1 MEDTVNHPN
10 VKEIYSSD
18 NKFNSSAYISTRAVI
33 ISVSVSVT
41 NSYWTILRNIRYRVS
56 VFLRNP
62 IYHIV

>member
-10 VKEIYSSD
+10 VRESYFSD

-41 NSYWTILRNIRYRVS
+41 DSYRTISRNIGYRVS
-56 VFLRNP
+56 GIFKVPN
-62 IYHIV
+62 I